1 MIKVKVESDKISI
14 LGHALYDDY
23 GRDIVCASASSIVIT
38 TINAI
43 MSFDSNSITYEKKKD
58 ALIIYIL
65 KKNKNT
71 KLLLDNMINL
81 LNELSSQY
89 NDNIK
94 VIGG

>member
-1 MIKVKVESDKISI
+1 MKKIYLLIIAFVSAI
-14 LGHALYDDY
+14 FTS
-23 GRDIVCASASSIVIT
+23 CASASSIVIT

>member
-43 MSFDSNSITYEKKKD
+43 MSFNSNSITYEKKKD

>member
-1 MIKVKVESDKISI
+1 MIKVKVENDKISI

-43 MSFDSNSITYEKKKD
+43 MSFDSNSITYEKEKD
-58 ALIIYIL
+58 ALIIHIL
-65 KKNKNT
+65 KKDKNT

>member
-1 MIKVKVESDKISI
+1 MIKVKVENDKISI

-23 GRDIVCASASSIVIT
+23 GRDVVCASASSIVIT

-43 MSFDSNSITYEKKKD
+43 ISFDSNSITYEKKKD
-58 ALIIYIL
+58 ALIIHIL
-65 KKNKNT
+65 KKDKNT

>member
-1 MIKVKVESDKISI
+1 MIKVKVEIDKISI